1 MVDIKLLLPIAPKPQ
16 WLMTS
21 QAGGII
27 FTYYTDLLCKRQ
39 TTAGVSY
46 VQYIDKKSLPKIKIL
61 PAHQLTIAIM
71 KSVGVLPVILM
82 LSGNGHSQ

>member
-46 VQYIDKKSLPKIKIL
+46 VQSYR
-61 PAHQLTIAIM
+61 
-71 KSVGVLPVILM
+71 
-82 LSGNGHSQ
+82 